1 MEHRCTLLVRSYELD
16 TYGHVNNAVYLNYLE
31 YARHQ
36 FLNDT
41 GFPYDQFRKEGF
53 GLYVA
58 RVDIRYL
65 KPAFLE
71 DELIIVS
78 ELTSM
83 GRVKGSVR
91 QTIVRGEESIVE
103 AFVDFATVN
112 GEGRPA
118 PMPED
123 ARRAWSAAGALKQHG
138 S

>member
-1 MEHRCTLLVRSYELD
+1 MEHRCTLNVRSYELD
-16 TYGHVNNAVYLNYLE
+16 NDGHVNNAVYLNYLE

-41 GFPYDQFRKEGF
+41 GFPYDELRRQGF

-71 DELIIVS
+71 DELTIVS

-91 QTIVRGEESIVE
+91 QLILRGRDLIAE
-103 AFVDFATVN
+103 ARVDFATVN
-112 GEGRPA
+112 GNGRPA
-118 PMPED
+118 AMPDD
-123 ARRAWSAAGALKQHG
+123 ARKAWTAAGALEAAG
-138 S
+138 R

>member
-1 MEHRCTLLVRSYELD
+1 MEHRCTLSVRSYELD
-16 TYGHVNNAVYLNYLE
+16 NYGHVNNAVYLNYLE

-41 GFPYDQFRKEGF
+41 GFPYENLRREGF

-58 RVDIRYL
+58 RVDIRYI

-71 DELIIVS
+71 DQLVIVS

-91 QTIVRGEESIVE
+91 QEILRGDDLIAE
-103 AFVDFATVN
+103 ARIDFATVN
-112 GEGRPA
+112 GSGRPA
-118 PMPED
+118 SMPEE
-123 ARRAWSAAGALKQHG
+123 ARKAWTAAEALK
-138 S
+138 STER